1 MKALITGGAGFI
13 GSHLSEELLGRGHEV
28 AVFDDLSTGNLSNI
42 DHLRQITGFTF
53 HQGSVLDDM
62 QKLSGLIERS
72 DHIYHL
78 AAVVGVGYVLEHPVA
93 ALETNARGT
102 ENVLRL
108 ASQFSD
114 ARSKRKVILASSSEV
129 YGKSAKVPFRE
140 DDDYVI
146 GPASV
151 SRWGYACAK
160 ALDEF
165 LGLAYHREKGLPVVI
180 LRLFNTVGPGQT
192 GRYGMVMPR
201 LVSQAMAGEP
211 VTVYGDGE
219 QTRSFTYVKDVVKA
233 IADIALVPSADGQIF
248 NVGNDREITINE
260 LAELVRNVLDSP
272 SVTVHVPF
280 SEVYGEEFEETRRR
294 VADISKIREYIS
306 YAPTTNLA
314 LIIKEIADDLRTC
327 PKDEQG
333 VGGANE
339 RSG

>member
-28 AVFDDLSTGNLSNI
+28 AVFDDLSTGNVSNI
-42 DHLRQITGFTF
+42 DHLRRITGFSF
-53 HQGSVLDDM
+53 HQGSVLDDV
-62 QKLSGLIERS
+62 QELSSLIERS

-93 ALETNARGT
+93 ALETNTRGT

-108 ASQFSD
+108 AAQISD
-114 ARSKRKVILASSSEV
+114 ARGKKKVILASSSEV
-129 YGKSAKVPFRE
+129 YGKSSKVPFRE
-140 DDDYVI
+140 DDDSII
-146 GPASV
+146 GPTSV

-180 LRLFNTVGPGQT
+180 LRLFNTVGPRQT

-201 LVSQAMAGEP
+201 LVSQAIAGEP

-233 IADIALVPSADGQIF
+233 IADIALVSSADGQVF
-248 NVGNDREITINE
+248 NVGNDKEISING
-260 LAELVRNVLDSP
+260 LAELVRSVLDSQ
-272 SVTVHVPF
+272 SKTVHVPF
-280 SEVYGEEFEETRRR
+280 SEVYGAQFEETRRR

-314 LIIKEIADDLRTC
+314 FMVKEIADDLRTR
-327 PKDEQG
+327 PKGEQG

>member
-13 GSHLSEELLGRGHEV
+13 GSHLSEELLGRGNEV

-42 DHLRQITGFTF
+42 DHLRRITGFTF

-62 QKLSGLIERS
+62 QELSSLIEHS

-78 AAVVGVGYVLEHPVA
+78 AAVVGVAYVLEHPVA
-93 ALETNARGT
+93 ALETNTRGT

-114 ARSKRKVILASSSEV
+114 ARSKKRVILASSSEV

-140 DDDYVI
+140 DDDSVI
-146 GPASV
+146 GPTLV

-160 ALDEF
+160 ALEEF
-165 LGLAYHREKGLPVVI
+165 VGLAYHREKGLPVVI
-180 LRLFNTVGPGQT
+180 LRLFNTVGPRQT
-192 GRYGMVMPR
+192 RRYGMVMPR
-201 LVSQAMAGEP
+201 LVSQAIAGEP

-233 IADIALVPSADGQIF
+233 IADISLVPSADGQLF
-248 NVGNDREITINE
+248 NVGNNREVSINE

-272 SVTVHVPF
+272 SATVHIPF
-280 SEVYGEEFEETRRR
+280 SEVYGAEFEETRRR

-314 LIIKEIADDLRTC
+314 FVVKEIADDLRTRQG
-327 PKDEQG
+327 EQG